1 MYWLYTMYN
10 DYVYIAIALWIVPDF
25 RFHVLRMCMRAC
37 EASKFCQG
45 STLETWGYMRIQW
58 CISMIL
64 YCFGWMDC
72 WIPPSWFLRHRWCLF
87 HIVCVM
93 LSRCQGLTSKP
104 IETQVAM
111 LPMEGNGMEK
121 LCRDLESWAQR
132 ATRREMETAL
142 YGTMDN
148 FLNFALSGS
157 QIPN

>member
-58 CISMIL
+58 CTSMIL

-93 LSRCQGLTSKP
+93 LSRCQGLTSP
-104 IETQVAM
+104 SGNATDGGMAWRNCVETWRVERKEQR
-111 LPMEGNGMEK
+111 EERWK
-121 LCRDLESWAQR
+121 LHS
-132 ATRREMETAL
+132 
-142 YGTMDN
+142 MDN